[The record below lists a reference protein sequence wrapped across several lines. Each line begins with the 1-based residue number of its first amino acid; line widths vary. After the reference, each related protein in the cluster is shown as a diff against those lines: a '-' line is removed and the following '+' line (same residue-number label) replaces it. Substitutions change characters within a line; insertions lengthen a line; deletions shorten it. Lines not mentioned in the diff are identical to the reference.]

1 VNVACM
7 DPFNSILERGRKSI
21 RISSLFFSTPLKR
34 IFPDSGVPY
43 PLVST
48 VGFAIFAICGR
59 SRAAGGAPVC
69 DSTVLRFGHHAFR
82 YRALHVT
89 IACGRVRLATE
100 GGAKIAR

>member
-1 VNVACM
+1 VVMGGSAGATEVNVACM

-59 SRAAGGAPVC
+59 SRAAGGGSRSRLDRNSSP
-69 DSTVLRFGHHAFR
+69 
-82 YRALHVT
+82 LH
-89 IACGRVRLATE
+89 RQRSSKSLAD
-100 GGAKIAR
+100 RQRR